1 MEEVAGKSGAKRVPG
16 KVDEKAAANNAESV
30 ATRGRSASKSNGVR
44 DSMLGRR
51 ELTFLLIR
59 FVSSVQPWLLFCRER
74 FESFSANA
82 QSFSF
87 AVQLSQL
94 S

>member
-1 MEEVAGKSGAKRVPG
+1 MEEVAEKSAAKRVPG

-59 FVSSVQPWLLFCRER
+59 FVSFVQPLLLLCRER
-74 FESFSANA
+74 CASFSAYA

-87 AVQLSQL
+87 VVQP
-94 S
+94 

>member
-1 MEEVAGKSGAKRVPG
+1 M
-16 KVDEKAAANNAESV
+16 DEKAAANNAESL
-30 ATRGRSASKSNGVR
+30 ATRGRSASKSNGER

-74 FESFSANA
+74 FESLSANA
-82 QSFSF
+82 FFRRHIFGELKIYRTSTLTIHDGA
-87 AVQLSQL
+87 AVWM
-94 S
+94 